1 MGSPPPGMAH
11 KLGLNFISQFFLA
24 PVHRRF
30 SFSFRPRLR
39 SVRAVNIF
47 PAVFISRGVARI
59 FQRGGHRGRALK
71 LICWERVRSCDAAG
85 VTPLGGSGGMLP
97 QEISKNGSS

>member
-1 MGSPPPGMAH
+1 MRSAKPGNHLKMSE
-11 KLGLNFISQFFLA
+11 LC
-24 PVHRRF
+24 
-30 SFSFRPRLR
+30 
-39 SVRAVNIF
+39 
-47 PAVFISRGVARI
+47 RGVARI

-97 QEISKNGSS
+97 QEILKNGSS

>member
-1 MGSPPPGMAH
+1 MTT
-11 KLGLNFISQFFLA
+11 LTID
-24 PVHRRF
+24 
-30 SFSFRPRLR
+30 
-39 SVRAVNIF
+39 
-47 PAVFISRGVARI
+47 RGVARV

-97 QEISKNGSS
+97 QEILKNGSS